1 MPHIPLLLAPL
12 WQNKGRALISV
23 FAIALGV
30 ALGYAVQLI
39 NQAAIDEFGRAL
51 QTLSGDADLTVRGPR
66 VGFDEALYPKLASL
80 PEVAVA
86 SPMIEVDARVAG
98 QDDALKIVGFDVFRA
113 AQIQPA
119 LLAQT
124 GDFVDTLRADT
135 IFLSPAAREW
145 LGVKQGDALTLQVG
159 LHDVNL
165 RVAGF
170 LSPDGARQRMGIM
183 DIAGVQGAMGRQ
195 GSLTRIDLKLR
206 PGASIG
212 QVEGML
218 KHLLPPGVY
227 VERPVAA
234 VRATTGLTRAYRVN
248 LNVLALVALFTG
260 GLLVFSTQALSVIR
274 RRPQHALLRVIG
286 VTRGGLVAMLLVEGA
301 LVGVAGAVLGLVLGY
316 ALAVVV
322 LQTIGAD
329 LGAGH
334 FRGLIAVPAVD
345 PVSLIVFFALGV
357 AVAVLGS
364 LLPAFEA
371 ARTQPAQALKAGDD
385 ARVFERF
392 GALWP
397 GVAVCV
403 LGACATQLPSVA
415 GLPLFG
421 YAAIALLLIGT
432 IMLMPRLI
440 GWLLRRLPSTAEVP
454 FALARA
460 QLINAPGPATTS
472 LAAIVAAVGLT
483 VSMAIMVAS
492 FRQSLEDWLD
502 YVLPADLFL
511 RAGGISDTAY
521 LSPDDQRRIAATPGV
536 RRAQFL
542 RSQQILLDPT
552 RPRVTLL
559 AREIN
564 PVDPQAT
571 VPLVG
576 PQRAPRTNEPP
587 PAWVSELMVD
597 VYGFAPGQR
606 IELPVAGRL
615 VAFTV
620 AGAWRDF
627 ARQNGAV
634 LIQRSL
640 YVTLTGDANASD
652 GALWLAPG
660 ATPTQIE
667 ASIRAAVVGGERLEF
682 SEPGEIRAL
691 SLRIFDR
698 SFAVT
703 YALEAAAMLIG
714 LFGLSSGILGQ
725 VLARKREFG
734 MLRHVGMT
742 RRQIGVMLASEGL
755 LTSGVGLL
763 VGCVLGWGIS
773 LILIYV
779 VNRQSFH
786 WSMELHMPW
795 FPLTVFCA
803 VMLSLATLTAIASGR
818 QAMSGDAV
826 RAVKEDW

>member
-1 MPHIPLLLAPL
+1 MAPLFLAPL
-12 WQNKGRALISV
+12 QQNKGRVLISV
-23 FAIALGV
+23 LAIALGV

-66 VGFDEALYPKLASL
+66 AGFDEMLYPKLASL

-86 SPMIEVDARVAG
+86 SPMIEVDARIAG

-119 LLAQT
+119 LLAQA
-124 GDFVDTLRADT
+124 GDFFDTLRADT
-135 IFLSPAAREW
+135 IFLSPTAREW
-145 LGVKQGDALTLQVG
+145 LSVKQGDTLTLQVG
-159 LHDVNL
+159 LHDVDL

-170 LSPDGARQRMGIM
+170 LSPDGARQRMGVM
-183 DIAGVQGAMGRQ
+183 DIAGLQRALGRY

-206 PGASIG
+206 PGANLV
-212 QVEGML
+212 QVERML
-218 KHLLPPGVY
+218 KDLLPPGVY
-227 VERPVAA
+227 AERPVAA

-286 VTRGGLVAMLLVEGA
+286 LTRGGLTRMLLGEGA
-301 LVGVAGAVLGLVLGY
+301 LVGAAGAALGLVLGY
-316 ALAVVV
+316 GLAVVV
-322 LQTIGAD
+322 LHTIGAD

-334 FRGLIAVPAVD
+334 FRGLIAAPTLDAL
-345 PVSLIVFFALGV
+345 SLIVFFALGV

-364 LLPAFEA
+364 LLPALEA
-371 ARTQPAQALKAGDD
+371 ARAQPAQALKAGDD

-392 GALWP
+392 SALWP
-397 GVAVCV
+397 GVAVLL
-403 LGACATQLPSVA
+403 LGAWATQLPSVS

-440 GWLLRRLPSTAEVP
+440 GWLLRGLPSAAEVP
-454 FALARA
+454 FALARS
-460 QLINAPGPATTS
+460 QLINAPGPVTTS

-492 FRQSLEDWLD
+492 FRQSLEGWLD
-502 YVLPADLFL
+502 QVLPADLFL

-521 LSPDDQRRIAATPGV
+521 LSRDDQQRIAATPGV

-559 AREIN
+559 AREID
-564 PVDPQAT
+564 PADPQAT
-571 VPLVG
+571 IPLVG
-576 PQRAPRTNEPP
+576 PQRAPGPNEPP

-606 IELPVAGRL
+606 IELPVAGKL

-640 YVTLTGDANASD
+640 YVALTGDTNASD

-660 ATPTQIE
+660 TTPTQVE

-795 FPLTVFCA
+795 LPLTAFCA

-826 RAVKEDW
+826 RAVREDW